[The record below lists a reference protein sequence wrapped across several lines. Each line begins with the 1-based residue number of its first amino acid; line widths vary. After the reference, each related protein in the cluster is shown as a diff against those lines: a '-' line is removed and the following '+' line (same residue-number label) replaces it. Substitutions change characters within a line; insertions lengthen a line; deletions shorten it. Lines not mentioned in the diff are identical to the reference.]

1 VRGGRAR
8 PPAGQARPRRRGLRR
23 GGRGT
28 PPHAHVLMRMHV
40 LRVAGLLRDRQRAL
54 RLWRRRL
61 AQTAVLEMH
70 TLRLFLQ
77 RM

>member
-1 VRGGRAR
+1 
-8 PPAGQARPRRRGLRR
+8 
-23 GGRGT
+23 
-28 PPHAHVLMRMHV
+28 MRMHV